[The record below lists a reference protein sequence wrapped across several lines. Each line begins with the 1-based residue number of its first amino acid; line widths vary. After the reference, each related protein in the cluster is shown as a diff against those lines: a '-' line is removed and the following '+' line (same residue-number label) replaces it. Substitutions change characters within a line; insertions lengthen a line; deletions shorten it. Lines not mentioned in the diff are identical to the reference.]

1 MWRIALI
8 FACVLILGGLAAIA
22 DDYAELKFTV
32 VKEDNGK
39 PVRNASVVLHP
50 VNKEGKQERGGMQLK
65 TDPDGKAEFRGAPYG
80 KLRVQVIARGFQTF
94 GEDYD
99 IDQPTEE
106 IVIKLKRP
114 QKQFSIYEDNKKDD
128 KQP

>member
-1 MWRIALI
+1 MKRTAPL
-8 FACVLILGGLAAIA
+8 FACVLILGGLAAVA

-114 QKQFSIYEDNKKDD
+114 QKQFSTYEDNKKDD